1 MNNFKF
7 ALGLCLCLGLPL
19 MPPLSVRAQ
28 DSTNTNITPVVTITP
43 NLFASGTA
51 SKAFVSITN
60 GNSNSTKTI
69 RTGDSFTLT
78 FDSSI
83 GTLTSFEPGLMV
95 NSSTLSPADF
105 LAASGSSA
113 NQIVI
118 TYIGTNKLFA
128 PGDSFSEKV
137 SVAASNVICE
147 CPVGLKELVS
157 SITFLMN

>member
-7 ALGLCLCLGLPL
+7 ALELCLCLGLAL

-83 GTLTSFEPGLMV
+83 GTLTSFEPGLLV
-95 NSSTLSPADF
+95 NSSL
-105 LAASGSSA
+105 
-113 NQIVI
+113 
-118 TYIGTNKLFA
+118 
-128 PGDSFSEKV
+128 
-137 SVAASNVICE
+137 
-147 CPVGLKELVS
+147 
-157 SITFLMN
+157 